1 MAKWDIKPT
10 TLMGMMG
17 YIQIM
22 LAARGKPKIIR
33 TWSFF
38 NVFHGNAVLGSVM
51 WRMCFSRGKEKCGSF
66 GKCINMLFNYFV
78 SMGRFNKNQL
88 FVMFDHVF
96 VPCRVMRYGF
106 HRPTMRNE
114 LEPCT
119 AGSLSNLF
127 QPGDLRSWRTQHDSI
142 CSKIVSCLEK
152 AWKFGACGPCL
163 TPFCR
168 IATN

>member
-66 GKCINMLFNYFV
+66 GKCINMLFNYFL

-96 VPCRVMRYGF
+96 CSMSGHEIWISSTNNEEWTGAFAPLGVCQTCFNQGTSVLDVPNM
-106 HRPTMRNE
+106 
-114 LEPCT
+114 
-119 AGSLSNLF
+119 
-127 QPGDLRSWRTQHDSI
+127 TQS
-142 CSKIVSCLEK
+142 V
-152 AWKFGACGPCL
+152 A
-163 TPFCR
+163 R
-168 IATN
+168 